1 MTSAHTLFIL
11 NQGRSLKRLAAKGKL
26 SATALAAAG
35 GAIMAAST
43 AQAQSKSKIAD
54 DAAVVS
60 MDASSGASV
69 VVGQGLVGATH
80 THASGLQHNHGPL
93 SWLPHGIQHTHPF
106 DAGSMAGVMGMAQSG
121 GGAVSTAYNGAMM
134 SAPSAYYGAPMMSG
148 GTLAGG
154 TAMGN
159 GLSGGL
165 LLTLGL
171 AGLTGL
177 AALAL
182 FEQTDGDGRLHYSGP
197 DPMPYVDPDG
207 DLIPYP
213 TDLSIISN
221 STLLADEGERG
232 TLDYVTAYNAHG
244 YDLTFAIIGGDV
256 EERFSIDA
264 ETGALSFV
272 GARAPEE
279 GDANESVPDFSALS
293 GDADGTDPENG
304 NNTLEVVV
312 QVSDGYGGRDS
323 QEITYYIQNDSRDDS
338 VDAYREADDIARL
351 SDDET
356 NDLTD
361 MTDAEYGR
369 DANGDDLIISVDGSD
384 DVTVTELE
392 GDGDINVR
400 TFGTSGADYYDVAV
414 GDIDGDGD
422 LDVVLAGRDNDEN
435 IVEVWESNGSGSFS
449 RELVLDDGS
458 GSSDLDA
465 SGTISDVVLG
475 EFNGSGDLDIFVSN
489 DGGDDSLIT
498 LSGNY
503 SATVTT
509 FAGLDAA
516 AEAVVISENYINS
529 STDYVAALEN
539 GNISLI
545 DVEDGEQEDEIAGS
559 YVDLAVYR
567 DMVFAAD
574 GTSVDVFE
582 ADSNSLEV
590 ETTGL
595 ITGLDRI
602 TELVVGDFDDD
613 DSDME
618 LAILDADT
626 DEVYIYELDQY
637 YDSAS
642 LAEVMDVSGSATE
655 LLSLPENSEAATD
668 AGGNLADDLL
678 VGGSASTI
686 FYDDTSL

>member
-1 MTSAHTLFIL
+1 
-11 NQGRSLKRLAAKGKL
+11 
-26 SATALAAAG
+26 
-35 GAIMAAST
+35 
-43 AQAQSKSKIAD
+43 
-54 DAAVVS
+54 
-60 MDASSGASV
+60 
-69 VVGQGLVGATH
+69 
-80 THASGLQHNHGPL
+80 
-93 SWLPHGIQHTHPF
+93 
-106 DAGSMAGVMGMAQSG
+106 
-121 GGAVSTAYNGAMM
+121 
-134 SAPSAYYGAPMMSG
+134 
-148 GTLAGG
+148 
-154 TAMGN
+154 
-159 GLSGGL
+159 
-165 LLTLGL
+165 
-171 AGLTGL
+171 
-177 AALAL
+177 
-182 FEQTDGDGRLHYSGP
+182 
-197 DPMPYVDPDG
+197 
-207 DLIPYP
+207 
-213 TDLSIISN
+213 
-221 STLLADEGERG
+221 
-232 TLDYVTAYNAHG
+232 
-244 YDLTFAIIGGDV
+244 
-256 EERFSIDA
+256 
-264 ETGALSFV
+264 
-272 GARAPEE
+272 
-279 GDANESVPDFSALS
+279 
-293 GDADGTDPENG
+293 
-304 NNTLEVVV
+304 VV

-361 MTDAEYGR
+361 MADAEYGR

-668 AGGNLADDLL
+668 TGGNLADDLL

>member
-1 MTSAHTLFIL
+1 M
-11 NQGRSLKRLAAKGKL
+11 
-26 SATALAAAG
+26 
-35 GAIMAAST
+35 
-43 AQAQSKSKIAD
+43 
-54 DAAVVS
+54 
-60 MDASSGASV
+60 
-69 VVGQGLVGATH
+69 
-80 THASGLQHNHGPL
+80 
-93 SWLPHGIQHTHPF
+93 
-106 DAGSMAGVMGMAQSG
+106 
-121 GGAVSTAYNGAMM
+121 
-134 SAPSAYYGAPMMSG
+134 
-148 GTLAGG
+148 
-154 TAMGN
+154 
-159 GLSGGL
+159 
-165 LLTLGL
+165 
-171 AGLTGL
+171 
-177 AALAL
+177 
-182 FEQTDGDGRLHYSGP
+182 
-197 DPMPYVDPDG
+197 
-207 DLIPYP
+207 
-213 TDLSIISN
+213 
-221 STLLADEGERG
+221 
-232 TLDYVTAYNAHG
+232 
-244 YDLTFAIIGGDV
+244 
-256 EERFSIDA
+256 
-264 ETGALSFV
+264 
-272 GARAPEE
+272 
-279 GDANESVPDFSALS
+279 
-293 GDADGTDPENG
+293 
-304 NNTLEVVV
+304 
-312 QVSDGYGGRDS
+312 
-323 QEITYYIQNDSRDDS
+323 
-338 VDAYREADDIARL
+338 
-351 SDDET
+351 
-356 NDLTD
+356 
-361 MTDAEYGR
+361 
-369 DANGDDLIISVDGSD
+369 
-384 DVTVTELE
+384 
-392 GDGDINVR
+392 
-400 TFGTSGADYYDVAV
+400 
-414 GDIDGDGD
+414 
-422 LDVVLAGRDNDEN
+422 
-435 IVEVWESNGSGSFS
+435 
-449 RELVLDDGS
+449 LDDGS

-668 AGGNLADDLL
+668 TGGNLADDLL